1 MEIVYLQSL
10 DCRVDPAP
18 ARSWRPSISWRRNVG
33 FRTFVAVFWT
43 HTARHRSGFV
53 YIRFHV
59 SGFPVSDSL
68 ISIWFIHRAAGRDLM
83 FRRPH
88 RSWFALSGSPTG
100 ASQSWIY
107 VFPPSPERIF
117 SFWFSH
123 SGFKLM
129 RCAARRGLWIYS
141 FVLAHFQFQ
150 ILSFRF
156 ELIRRAARQ
165 DLHICNVLL
174 GNFQL
179 QIYSFRFENPRCV
192 AGRIC
197 TFAISC

>member
-1 MEIVYLQSL
+1 
-10 DCRVDPAP
+10 
-18 ARSWRPSISWRRNVG
+18 
-33 FRTFVAVFWT
+33 
-43 HTARHRSGFV
+43 
-53 YIRFHV
+53 
-59 SGFPVSDSL
+59 
-68 ISIWFIHRAAGRDLM
+68 
-83 FRRPH
+83 
-88 RSWFALSGSPTG
+88 
-100 ASQSWIY
+100 
-107 VFPPSPERIF
+107 
-117 SFWFSH
+117 
-123 SGFKLM
+123 M